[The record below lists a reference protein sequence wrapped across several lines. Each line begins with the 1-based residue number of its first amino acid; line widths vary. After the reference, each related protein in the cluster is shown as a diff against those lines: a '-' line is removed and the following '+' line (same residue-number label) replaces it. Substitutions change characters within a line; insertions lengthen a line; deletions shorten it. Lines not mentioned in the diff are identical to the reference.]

1 MRHVAVVN
9 AIDVKQKSRRI
20 QVYILNL
27 RGGAGKLIKTPN
39 QRSWYERLLLS
50 KPSRL
55 DTGALVLTAGP
66 SSPSLSESCGRRYH
80 HP

>member
-39 QRSWYERLLLS
+39 QRSWYERLLVSPLVS
-50 KPSRL
+50 I
-55 DTGALVLTAGP
+55 TALLF
-66 SSPSLSESCGRRYH
+66 
-80 HP
+80 

>member
-20 QVYILNL
+20 QVYVFDL

-39 QRSWYERLLLS
+39 QRSWYERLLVSPLVS
-50 KPSRL
+50 IA
-55 DTGALVLTAGP
+55 ALLF
-66 SSPSLSESCGRRYH
+66 
-80 HP
+80 